1 VSDALKPDASSSAP
15 TLSIVIPS
23 YNSANWLPTTFAA
36 LAKAV
41 NMARL
46 PVQVVVVDDGS
57 IDDTGAVVAELA
69 ASFPGVVELYRQEN
83 RGRFLARWVGLERAR
98 SRLTLLL
105 DSRVL
110 IDPDSLVYLFHRLA
124 EDPAATVWNGHV
136 RTDASAPLVGRFWEV
151 PTHIF
156 WAGYLRRPRP
166 MDITPENFDSVPK
179 GTGTF
184 LAPTE
189 LLRDAFRATWPS
201 DDARLVSDDTKLLRW
216 LVEAHPIRLDPGFS
230 AVYRPR
236 TTLNGF
242 VSHTYDRG
250 TLFVDSYAGTTPLR
264 SMILVALAVLPVVF
278 FAAIIALALSG
289 LGSIALVAVVVA
301 VLVALAPLVPAALN
315 RCPPRALL
323 AYVVVLPIFIVPFWI
338 GLARGLV
345 IHRQAFFKGRG
356 DNSTISEETNP
367 T

>member
-1 VSDALKPDASSSAP
+1 M
-15 TLSIVIPS
+15 IPS
-23 YNSANWLPTTFAA
+23 YNSASWLPTTFAA

-41 NMARL
+41 SAARVI
-46 PVQVVVVDDGS
+46 VQVVVVDDGS
-57 IDDTGAVVAELA
+57 TDDTGDVVSGLA
-69 ASFPGVVELYRQEN
+69 ASFPGVVELRQQQN
-83 RGRFLARWVGLERAR
+83 QGRFLARWVGLERAR
-98 SRLTLLL
+98 SELTLLL

-110 IDPDSLVYLFHRLA
+110 LDPDALVYLFSRLA
-124 EDPAATVWNGHV
+124 EDPSTTVWNGHV
-136 RTDASAPLVGRFWEV
+136 RTDSSAPLVGRFWEV

-156 WAGYLRRPRP
+156 WANYLRRPRP

-236 TTLNGF
+236 TTVRGF
-242 VSHTYDRG
+242 VSHTHDRG

-278 FAAIIALALSG
+278 VGAIIALALSG
-289 LGSIALVAVVVA
+289 LGSIALVTIVAA
-301 VLVALAPLVPAALN
+301 VLIALAPLVPAALN

-323 AYVVVLPIFIVPFWI
+323 AYAVVLPIFIVPFWI
-338 GLARGLV
+338 GLVRGLV
-345 IHRQAFFKGRG
+345 IHRQAFIKGRG
-356 DNSTISEETNP
+356 NNSTISKETYP